1 MKGLIKTLL
10 REYFLNE
17 NNESINYEIEHL
29 GSHSGQHDYEL
40 GMYVDGEIVGLAQ
53 YTLYENELTIS
64 NIFVRPEMRRRGYGS
79 RIMVFLKQKY
89 PEYQYK
95 PSMKTDLGS
104 KFIHKDIKPYQDL
117 NEDAYRF
124 LENELNEDY
133 PSSFNMDEFKKLKS
147 FNQRINYCEENLQR
161 ISSGSSRIVYKIDD
175 EKVLKLAKNK
185 KGLAQN
191 EVESEF
197 SGYYDISDIVA
208 RVFDVDPDNLWIEM
222 ELARKLTKGNF
233 KQITGFNWEDYVKVI
248 HNYSVERLD
257 DGRGFKYDIDKSI
270 VEEMW
275 ENEFTYEMLT
285 FIGSYDVPIGDLKKI
300 STYGVVKRGGQD
312 SIVMIDYGL
321 TSDVYDSYY
330 S

>member
-1 MKGLIKTLL
+1 MKGYIKRLI
-10 REYFLNE
+10 REGLIDKDINE
-17 NNESINYEIEHL
+17 EAFINL
-29 GSHSGQHDYEL
+29 
-40 GMYVDGEIVGLAQ
+40 
-53 YTLYENELTIS
+53 ENELT
-64 NIFVRPEMRRRGYGS
+64 
-79 RIMVFLKQKY
+79 
-89 PEYQYK
+89 
-95 PSMKTDLGS
+95 
-104 KFIHKDIKPYQDL
+104 
-117 NEDAYRF
+117 
-124 LENELNEDY
+124 EDY
-133 PSSFNMDEFKKLKS
+133 PSTFDMDKFKSLTSFAS
-147 FNQRINYCEENLQR
+147 RVNYCEEHLQR

-208 RVFDVDPDNLWIEM
+208 RVFDVDPDNLWVEM

-248 HNYSVERLD
+248 HNYGVDHLYG
-257 DGRGFKYDIDKSI
+257 GRGFKYDIDKTI

-275 ENEFTYEMLT
+275 ENEFTYGILT
-285 FIGSYDVPIGDLKKI
+285 FIGGYEIPTGDLIRI
-300 STYGVVKRGGQD
+300 STYGVVKRGGED

-321 TSDVYDSYY
+321 TSDVYSSYY